1 MIIFIGLSGANAQ
14 QFWSLA
20 SDDPVGHQSISDNKG
35 HFVIPIQKGDTILTG
50 RFRNKPIK
58 VKEIGIDDLGQPTI
72 NGNPILKF
80 RIPKYM

>member
-1 MIIFIGLSGANAQ
+1 MKAQ
-14 QFWSLA
+14 YK
-20 SDDPVGHQSISDNKG
+20 KG
-35 HFVIPIQKGDTILTG
+35 QFVIPIEEGDTILTG

>member
-1 MIIFIGLSGANAQ
+1 MKAQ
-14 QFWSLA
+14 YK
-20 SDDPVGHQSISDNKG
+20 KG
-35 HFVIPIQKGDTILTG
+35 QFVIPIQEGDTILTG

-58 VKEIGIDDLGQPTI
+58 VKGIGIDDLGQPTI